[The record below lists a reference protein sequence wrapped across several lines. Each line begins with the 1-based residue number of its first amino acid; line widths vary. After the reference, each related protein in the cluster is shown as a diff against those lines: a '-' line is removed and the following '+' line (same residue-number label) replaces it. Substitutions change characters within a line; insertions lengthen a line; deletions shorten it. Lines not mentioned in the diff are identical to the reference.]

1 MRNRIALALTL
12 SLFAILA
19 GCGKS
24 SKLVGTWTTSKD
36 GLNAEATYGADGNA
50 TMVLTGNQFQ
60 GMKVS
65 ITASYKDEGDKI
77 SMTTKDVSLDNVP
90 AALKAQEATLKD
102 TIKNKMEI
110 GKEKVDTIKWL
121 SDTSFTTTDEKGA
134 TVTFTKKA

>member
-121 SDTSFTTTDEKGA
+121 SDTSFTTTDEKGSS
-134 TVTFTKKA
+134 VTFTKKA